1 MPGSAGWTRS
11 TTESRLTSKILE
23 ATQETEEPT
32 SSSARFHAINSTAF
46 NVRNCT
52 MVSTELKHEH
62 QEASSHKWVKLRRR
76 QHMSGGDEQ
85 MLGLGILT
93 AFWVFQDKTLEWALT
108 HVWFL
113 IMTLGEKV
121 WGPGISLKT
130 IWLSLAS
137 ARYPI
142 SQPLITQYTEKLC
155 AGQVPVE
162 LEFDPRGESSIFG
175 IITHTFF
182 QVWNKTSVPRTG
194 LGIPRWLCFVLDF
207 FLIPTITKLAYIETR
222 MVERKIISLFSKLYS
237 CFPLEWKFLLP
248 SPYSS
253 QFAVLGL
260 HIPGPSHV
268 SLLIWRNHL
277 KPVSRFKVGTYVNW
291 RLLIPPLSHI

>member
-207 FLIPTITKLAYIETR
+207 FSHSHYYQTGLYRNKNGGKKNHFSFLQIVLLFSFG
-222 MVERKIISLFSKLYS
+222 VKIFASFSLFQSVCCAGSTHPWTFS
-237 CFPLEWKFLLP
+237 CF
-248 SPYSS
+248 SS
-253 QFAVLGL
+253 HMKESFETC
-260 HIPGPSHV
+260 
-268 SLLIWRNHL
+268 
-277 KPVSRFKVGTYVNW
+277 K
-291 RLLIPPLSHI
+291 